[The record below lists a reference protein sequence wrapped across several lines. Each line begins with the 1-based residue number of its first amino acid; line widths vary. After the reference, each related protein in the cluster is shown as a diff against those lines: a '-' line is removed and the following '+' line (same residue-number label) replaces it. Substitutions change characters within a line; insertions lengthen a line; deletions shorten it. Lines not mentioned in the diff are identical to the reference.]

1 MAKDNDDIISVLND
15 LIETS
20 EDGIKGFH
28 ECADNVRNPE
38 AKAFF
43 TDRVRLIE
51 RGKVELQNEVR
62 RLGGDPDH
70 RGTAGGAMHRAWI
83 KVKSAVTGKD
93 DDAVLAEAARGE
105 DVAVENYE
113 DALGKDLP
121 PEVRTIIDRQYRGV
135 LENRDRVKLMKEGR
149 SATRSAAMREPDR
162 EAPPPM

>member
-93 DDAVLAEAARGE
+93 DDAILAEAARGE

>member
-93 DDAVLAEAARGE
+93 DDAILAEAARGE

-113 DALGKDLP
+113 DALGKNLP

>member
-1 MAKDNDDIISVLND
+1 MAMDNDDVISVLNN

-28 ECADNVRNPE
+28 ECADHIRNAE

-62 RLGGDPDH
+62 RLGGDPEH
-70 RGTAGGAMHRAWI
+70 RGTAGGAMHRAWV

-93 DDAVLAEAARGE
+93 DEAILAEAVRGE
-105 DVAVENYE
+105 EVAVENYE

-121 PEVRTIIDRQYRGV
+121 PEIRTIIDRQYRGV
-135 LENRDRVKLMKEGR
+135 VENRDRVKRMKDSR
-149 SATRSAAMREPDR
+149 SATRSAATRDPDR

>member
-93 DDAVLAEAARGE
+93 DDAILAEAVRGE